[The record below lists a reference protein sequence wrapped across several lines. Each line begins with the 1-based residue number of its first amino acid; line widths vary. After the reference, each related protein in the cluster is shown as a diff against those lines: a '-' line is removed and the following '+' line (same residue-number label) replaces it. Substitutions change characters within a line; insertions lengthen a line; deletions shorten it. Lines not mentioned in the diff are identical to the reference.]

1 MTKSLTLTFD
11 NGPFAEVTP
20 QVLRVL
26 EAKEV
31 SATFFMLGERLALPD
46 GRPLAESVSAAGHW
60 IGNHTWSH
68 STPFGRQPSDEV
80 VEHEIRGTQALIDG
94 LATNRR
100 MFRPKGDGGLL
111 GDHLLSPKARDIL
124 LEDGFTMVLWNSIPR
139 DWEQPDDWV
148 ETALEHCEAQE
159 WTVMVLHDTPT
170 GAMRHLGRFI
180 DEARDRGIE
189 FTQEISPGC
198 MPITDGRVVAP
209 ITQFV
214 GDPGAV

>member
-1 MTKSLTLTFD
+1 MTKFLTLTFD
-11 NGPFAEVTP
+11 NGPFTDVTP

-26 EAKEV
+26 EEKEV
-31 SATFFMLGERLALPD
+31 LATFFMLGERLALRD
-46 GRPLAESVSAAGHW
+46 GLPHAESVSAAGHW

-68 STPFGRQPSDEV
+68 STPLGRQPSEEV
-80 VEHEIRGTQALIDG
+80 VEREIRGTQVLIDG
-94 LATNRR
+94 LDSNRR

-139 DWEQPDDWV
+139 DWEQPEGWV
-148 ETALEHCEAQE
+148 ETAIEHCEGQD

-180 DEARDRGIE
+180 DEVRDRGIE
-189 FTQEISPGC
+189 IKQEISPAC
-198 MPITDGRVVAP
+198 IPISKGRVVAP
-209 ITQFV
+209 ISHFV
-214 GDPGAV
+214 GNPGLE

>member
-26 EAKEV
+26 EEKGV
-31 SATFFMLGERLALPD
+31 LATFFMLGERLALPD
-46 GRPLAESVSAAGHW
+46 GRPLAESVKAAGHW

-68 STPFGRQPSDEV
+68 STPLGRQTSEEV
-80 VEHEIRGTQALIDG
+80 VEREIRGTQAFIDG

-100 MFRPKGDGGLL
+100 MFRPKGDGGQL
-111 GDHLLSPKARDIL
+111 GDHLLSPRARDIL
-124 LEDGFTMVLWNSIPR
+124 LEDGFSMVLWNSIPR

-148 ETALEHCEAQE
+148 ETALEHCAAQD
-159 WTVMVLHDTPT
+159 WTVVVIHDTPT

-180 DEARDRGIE
+180 DEVRDRGIE
-189 FTQEISPGC
+189 IKQEISPAC
-198 MPITDGRVVAP
+198 IPISGGHVVAP
-209 ITQFV
+209 ISQFV
-214 GDPGAV
+214 GDPGAA